1 MSLFNEVCTADVL
14 DTRASAT
21 SLCLC
26 TFPPSVLPPVVSIVH
41 HPVGPSA
48 AAALPGG
55 GGSLAV
61 ELEAGSRAAAKFRG
75 CTPPSAASACSQP
88 SPAPAEISPG
98 SSRSCSTPQSRG
110 HVPPRPGYAQRQEL
124 HTPTSHGDPTAPCER
139 HCILVHLSLHGM
151 GCCARTLRLQ
161 APQEAAVKVAP
172 GSRLLLLL
180 LLVGTAAVPGTSA
193 MPTVTPAGFHS
204 YQHLYTG
211 VSDPGP
217 DMPAFT
223 AESYVDDQQILHYD
237 SETQR
242 QKPRADWILGA
253 IEPDFWKG
261 ETMSL
266 RSWQDGFK
274 RNLVTLQHRYNQT
287 RESHTLQLMYG
298 CELREDGSTGGYMQ
312 LGYDGGDFISYDLG
326 TRTWV
331 AAPTQAQVTQ
341 RSWNEDKALL
351 QITSTYLEKT
361 CIEWLWKYLQCGEA
375 ALQRKRP
382 MAQVSDRPSQD
393 GRTTLSCRVHGFY
406 PKDVAVVWLKNGE
419 AQTQETTR
427 SEVFPSGDG
436 TYQTRATIEIDPSR
450 NHNYV
455 CSVEHESLGAALRE
469 SWDKGRTESNLIP
482 VVGIV
487 ISFVAVA
494 FGIIVCL
501 LCFPDSRSLGE

>member
-1 MSLFNEVCTADVL
+1 MPEGCGAKVQGKAGRGRRSEARRCTSRWKESLSPCGPGHTAHYSK
-14 DTRASAT
+14 TRD
-21 SLCLC
+21 LR
-26 TFPPSVLPPVVSIVH
+26 
-41 HPVGPSA
+41 G
-48 AAALPGG
+48 
-55 GGSLAV
+55 
-61 ELEAGSRAAAKFRG
+61 AGN
-75 CTPPSAASACSQP
+75 QLQLH
-88 SPAPAEISPG
+88 SPQQMAG
-98 SSRSCSTPQSRG
+98 TTPQWESWG
-110 HVPPRPGYAQRQEL
+110 LSPT
-124 HTPTSHGDPTAPCER
+124 HTAPSLLAPCSDPTAPCER

-161 APQEAAVKVAP
+161 APQGASVKVVP

-193 MPTVTPAGFHS
+193 SFHS

-217 DMPAFT
+217 DVPAFT
-223 AESYVDDQQILHYD
+223 AVSYVDDQQILHYD

-242 QKPRADWILGA
+242 QEPRADWVLGA

-287 RESHTLQLMYG
+287 GESHTLQLMYG
-298 CELREDGSTGGYMQ
+298 CKLREDNSTGGYMQ

-331 AAPTQAQVTQ
+331 AETTQAQVTQ
-341 RSWNEDKALL
+341 RSWNEDKAFL
-351 QITSTYLEKT
+351 QITSAYLEET

-375 ALQRKRP
+375 VLQRKRP
-382 MAQVSDRPSQD
+382 MAQVSDGPSQG

-406 PKDVAVVWLKNGE
+406 PKDVAVVWVKNGE
-419 AQTQETTR
+419 AQPQETTR

-436 TYQTRATIEIDPSR
+436 TYQTWATIEIDPSR

-469 SWDKGRTESNLIP
+469 SWDKGRTKSDLIP
-482 VVGIV
+482 IVGIV
-487 ISFVAVA
+487 IGFVAVA
-494 FGIIVCL
+494 IGIIVCHL
-501 LCFPDSRSLGE
+501 YFPDS